1 MSTPPDPRSVRS
13 TRRSFVLAGLVLA
26 MFMSAIEGTIVAT
39 AMPDI
44 AASLGGFS
52 LYAWV
57 FAGYL
62 MMQAVTTPMFG
73 KAADVVGRK
82 PVFIAGVSVFLAA
95 SIACG
100 FADSMPLLIAFRL
113 LQGIGAGAVQPVTA
127 TLAGDL
133 YAFHERARVQ
143 GWLSSVWGIS
153 ALLGPLAGGLIV
165 ERFDWAWIF
174 WANIPFGLFA
184 ILAVTLFLHEDVD
197 RRGRS
202 IDGVGIVTFT
212 IAAASTLTVLTQAA
226 TLGVGLTVALALVAL
241 TSFGLFQWHERRA
254 LEPMIPP
261 DLWRD
266 PLVRYANLA
275 TLGAGAV
282 MIAVATYLPTY
293 SQGVLGTSALVAGFT
308 LTTMSIGWPIAS
320 VVAGH
325 LITRVGPRTV
335 ARVGS
340 LALLTGSVAFVAM
353 RPAFGPLYAAGASA
367 IVGVG
372 MGLLS
377 TTFIVSIQ
385 TRVSWS
391 RRGSA
396 TATNLLMRLLGNAF
410 GAALL
415 GGIVNASLLS
425 WLRREG
431 LADEVRLDDVTR
443 LLDGTAPS
451 IDVSLLQVQ
460 EGLRGAIDGAFLAM
474 AIAAL
479 ATVALSFLVPKLD
492 RPPQTGSDDS
502 QPGGS

>member
-1 MSTPPDPRSVRS
+1 M
-13 TRRSFVLAGLVLA
+13 LAGLVLA

-62 MMQAVTTPMFG
+62 LMQAVTTPMFG
-73 KAADVVGRK
+73 KAADLVGRK
-82 PVFIAGVSVFLAA
+82 PVFVAGVSVFLAA

-100 FADSMPLLIAFRL
+100 FAESMPWLIAFRL

-133 YAFHERARVQ
+133 YAFHERAQVQ

-174 WANIPFGLFA
+174 WANIPFGVIA
-184 ILAVTLFLHEDVD
+184 IVAVTVFLHEDVD

-202 IDGVGIVTFT
+202 IDTIGIVTFT
-212 IAAASTLTVLTQAA
+212 IATASTLALLTQAA
-226 TLGVGLTVALALVAL
+226 TLGLGPSLGLGALGVSAFV
-241 TSFGLFQWHERRA
+241 LFSWHERRA
-254 LEPMIPP
+254 VEPMIPP
-261 DLWRD
+261 GLWRD
-266 PLVRYANLA
+266 PLVRSANLA

-282 MIAVATYLPTY
+282 MIAIATYLPTY
-293 SQGVLGTSALVAGFT
+293 AQGVLGTSALVAGFT

-325 LITRVGPRTV
+325 LMTRVGPRTV
-335 ARVGS
+335 ARAGSLSLLIGS
-340 LALLTGSVAFVAM
+340 LAFVVM
-353 RPAFGPLYAAGASA
+353 QPSFGPWYAAGASA

-385 TRVSWS
+385 TRVDWS
-391 RRGSA
+391 QRGSA
-396 TATNLLMRLLGNAF
+396 TATNLLMRILGNAL

-415 GGIVNASLLS
+415 GGIVNASLLA

-431 LADEVRLDDVTR
+431 LTDRVALDDITR
-443 LLDGTAPS
+443 LLDGSATLSGVPLS
-451 IDVSLLQVQ
+451 QIRDGLQ
-460 EGLRGAIDGAFLAM
+460 GAIDGAFVAM
-474 AIAAL
+474 AVAAL
-479 ATVALSFLVPKLD
+479 VTVVLAFQVPKLEPHE
-492 RPPQTGSDDS
+492 RR
-502 QPGGS
+502 

>member
-1 MSTPPDPRSVRS
+1 MSTPASPSSPPA

-39 AMPDI
+39 AMPNI

-62 MMQAVTTPMFG
+62 LMQAVTTPMFG
-73 KAADVVGRK
+73 KAADLVGRK
-82 PVFIAGVSVFLAA
+82 PVFVVGVSIFLAA
-95 SIACG
+95 SVACG
-100 FADSMPLLIAFRL
+100 FATSMPWLIAFRL

-133 YAFHERARVQ
+133 YAYHERARVQ

-174 WANIPFGLFA
+174 WANVPFGLVA
-184 ILAVTLFLHEDVD
+184 IVAVTVFLHEDVD

-202 IDGVGIVTFT
+202 IDGLGIATFT
-212 IAAASTLTVLTQAA
+212 VATASALVVLTQAA
-226 TLGVGLTVALALVAL
+226 TLPVAASVGLAATSLAAFVGFFA
-241 TSFGLFQWHERRA
+241 HERRA
-254 LEPMIPP
+254 PEPMIPP
-261 DLWRD
+261 ELWSDR
-266 PLVRYANLA
+266 LVRSANLA

-293 SQGVLGTSALVAGFT
+293 AQAVLGTSALVAGFT
-308 LTTMSIGWPIAS
+308 LTTMSMGWPIAS

-325 LITRVGPRTV
+325 LLVRFGPRLV
-335 ARVGS
+335 ARAGS
-340 LALLTGSVAFVAM
+340 LALLAGSLAFVAM
-353 RPAFGPLYAAGASA
+353 RPSFGAGYAAASSA
-367 IVGVG
+367 LVGVG

-385 TRVSWS
+385 TRADWS
-391 RRGSA
+391 KRGSA
-396 TATNLLMRLLGNAF
+396 TATNLLMRILGNAL

-415 GGIVNASLLS
+415 GGIVNASLLG
-425 WLRREG
+425 WLQRNG
-431 LADEVRLDDVTR
+431 LAETIRLDDVTR
-443 LLDGTAPS
+443 LIDGTAATA
-451 IDVSLLQVQ
+451 DVPLEAIRAGMRQ
-460 EGLRGAIDGAFLAM
+460 AIDGAFVAM
-474 AIAAL
+474 AVAAAL
-479 ATVALSFLVPKLD
+479 TVVLAFTIPALDPSEEAP
-492 RPPQTGSDDS
+492 
-502 QPGGS
+502 

>member
-1 MSTPPDPRSVRS
+1 M
-13 TRRSFVLAGLVLA
+13 LAGLVLA

-62 MMQAVTTPMFG
+62 LMQAVTTPMFG
-73 KAADVVGRK
+73 KAADLVGRK
-82 PVFIAGVSVFLAA
+82 PVFVVGVGIFLAA
-95 SIACG
+95 SVACG
-100 FADSMPLLIAFRL
+100 FATSMPWLIGFRL

-133 YAFHERARVQ
+133 YSFRERARVQ

-174 WANIPFGLFA
+174 WANVPFGIVA
-184 ILAVTLFLHEDVD
+184 IVAVVAFLHEDVD
-197 RRGRS
+197 RHGRS
-202 IDGVGIVTFT
+202 IDGVGIATFT
-212 IAAASTLTVLTQAA
+212 VATASGLVLLTQVA
-226 TLGVGLTVALALVAL
+226 TLPWGASVALGATSVAA
-241 TSFGLFQWHERRA
+241 FAAFVVHERRA
-254 LEPMIPP
+254 REPMIPP
-261 DLWRD
+261 DLWSD
-266 PLVRYANLA
+266 PLVRSANLA

-293 SQGVLGTSALVAGFT
+293 AQTVFGSSALIAGFT

-320 VVAGH
+320 VAAGH
-325 LITRVGPRTV
+325 LVVRIGTRHV
-335 ARVGS
+335 ARIGS
-340 LALLTGSVAFVAM
+340 LALLAGSLAFVAM
-353 RPAFGPLYAAGASA
+353 RPSFGPAYAAASSA
-367 IVGVG
+367 LVGVG

-385 TRVSWS
+385 TRVEWQ

-396 TATNLLMRLLGNAF
+396 TATNLLMRILGNAL

-415 GGIVNASLLS
+415 GGIVNASLLA
-425 WLRREG
+425 WLQRRG
-431 LADEVRLDDVTR
+431 LGEVVRLDDVTR
-443 LLDGTAPS
+443 LLDGTLPAG
-451 IDVSLLQVQ
+451 DVALDAIRAGMRQ
-460 EGLRGAIDGAFLAM
+460 AIDGAFVAM
-474 AIAAL
+474 AVAAVL
-479 ATVALSFLVPKLD
+479 TVAVAFTVPNLE
-492 RPPQTGSDDS
+492 
-502 QPGGS
+502 PGDADAPSGDGGG